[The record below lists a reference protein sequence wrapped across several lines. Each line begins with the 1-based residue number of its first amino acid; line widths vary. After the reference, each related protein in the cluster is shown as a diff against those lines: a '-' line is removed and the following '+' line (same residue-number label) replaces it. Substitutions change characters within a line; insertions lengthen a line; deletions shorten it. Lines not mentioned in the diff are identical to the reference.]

1 MSTPCRYIVL
11 SKKCLRQ
18 TEYMFCGTAFGEY
31 LENIWEWFMISIDI
45 KICSAY
51 NNSSRKSVL
60 FQWANTKIWY
70 ACQSCDWPLADN
82 TKIRYFYRYFTGRWQ
97 TTLKLATKREY
108 IVQWCYYSLFPYLL
122 FMIFQE
128 NLCICSLTV
137 ILYGGFPNYL
147 WSLQKK
153 THVKEFWIVRSNINK
168 TFCIRSCLSF
178 SEKDRIIPFG
188 L

>member
-1 MSTPCRYIVL
+1 MEVSFTN
-11 SKKCLRQ
+11 
-18 TEYMFCGTAFGEY
+18 EY

-60 FQWANTKIWY
+60 FQWATTKIWY

-108 IVQWCYYSLFPYLL
+108 IVQWCYCSLFPYLL

-153 THVKEFWIVRSNINK
+153 THVKEFWIVRSNISK